1 MRPFVSA
8 ALCWLLPLCLQ
19 AQTPVLKLKQI
30 ATGLVAAVDIA
41 NCGDSRLFVVRK
53 HGVIHVFDSTG
64 KMNQLPFLNIQPRVR
79 ESFEQG
85 LLGLAFH
92 PNYAQNGWFFVHYSV
107 NPDSSGQIS
116 RFTVSA
122 TNPNRADPDSELK
135 ILNIKQPAENHNG
148 GCIKFGPDGMLY
160 IGMGDGGWGGDP
172 LNSGQ
177 RPDALLG
184 KMLRIDVDS
193 STAAQPYKI
202 PPDNPFVGV
211 QGYRPEIWSLGWRNP
226 WRFSFDRLNGDMWIG
241 DVGQDREEE
250 VNREPAGAGGR
261 NYGWRC
267 YEGLSSY
274 NTSSCNATDRFIKPV
289 FAFDHTTANPFGA
302 VIGGFVY
309 RGLKNPDLYGKY
321 IFTDNASGRWWL
333 TQVEPN
339 GQHSTVQIADLDD
352 NEYSSLGEDSKGEL
366 YVVAVNSG
374 RLYRLS
380 YAPVVATD
388 APADVLGCNI
398 GPNPAQDVFDVNLVL
413 RRARVVHATLFNAN
427 GQALAS
433 QSGEGDSLQ
442 LRFDLGARARG
453 VYYLRIQ
460 TAGGNM
466 VRPVVKW

>member
-1 MRPFVSA
+1 M
-8 ALCWLLPLCLQ
+8 
-19 AQTPVLKLKQI
+19 
-30 ATGLVAAVDIA
+30 ATGLGGAVDIA

-53 HGVIHVFDSTG
+53 HGIIHVFDSTG
-64 KMNQLPFLNIQPRVR
+64 KMNQTPFLVIQSRVR

-122 TNPNRADPDSELK
+122 TNPNKADPNSELK

-193 STAAQPYKI
+193 STAAQPYRI
-202 PPDNPFVGV
+202 PPGNPFVGV
-211 QGYRPEIWSLGWRNP
+211 PGYRPEIWSLGWRNP
-226 WRFSFDRLNGDMWIG
+226 WRFSFDRQNGDMWIG

-250 VNREPAGAGGR
+250 VNREPAGAGSR

-267 YEGLSSY
+267 YEGLSLF
-274 NTSSCNATDRFIKPV
+274 NTSNCNLNGRFIQPV
-289 FAFDHTTANPFGA
+289 FTFNHTTANPFGA

-333 TQVEPN
+333 THTEPN
-339 GQHSTVQIADLDD
+339 GQYATVQIADLDD
-352 NEYSSLGEDSKGEL
+352 NEYSSLGEDNKGEL
-366 YVVAVNSG
+366 YVVSVNAG
-374 RLYRLS
+374 RLYRVS
-380 YAPVVATD
+380 YTTPVSTRT
-388 APADVLGCNI
+388 PGDVLGCNI
-398 GPNPAQDVFDVNLVL
+398 SPNPTQDVFEVNLTLLQADAVSATL
-413 RRARVVHATLFNAN
+413 HHAT
-427 GQALAS
+427 GQLLERR
-433 QSGEGDSLQ
+433 QQVGDNIQ
-442 LRFDLGARARG
+442 MQFDLERRPAGA
-453 VYYLRIQ
+453 YYLHIQ
-460 TAGGNM
+460 TPGGNM